1 MCLFCGES
9 QCFVSSKSQLDT
21 IESLRTARQSDTVQR
36 QERIQKRGRPK
47 QNTLSDPMNN
57 EDTFFDFYFERG
69 TFSIRSIS
77 SNHLFF
83 FGGFVTMS
91 SLLDLLSRR
100 DKQLQPLAE
109 LCKECKEK
117 GFFFSFPF
125 LLLFGRFLNVF
136 GFQTRRV

>member
-1 MCLFCGES
+1 
-9 QCFVSSKSQLDT
+9 
-21 IESLRTARQSDTVQR
+21 
-36 QERIQKRGRPK
+36 
-47 QNTLSDPMNN
+47 
-57 EDTFFDFYFERG
+57 
-69 TFSIRSIS
+69 
-77 SNHLFF
+77 
-83 FGGFVTMS
+83 MS

-117 GFFFSFPF
+117 GFFFFSFPF